1 MTELPQNVLII
12 EDEAITQRYLKDI
25 LGQYNLNS
33 IDCYDNAKEALA
45 HIKTKNY
52 DMILMDINIKGS
64 MDGIQLSREILR
76 TRTIP
81 IIFITA
87 HSDSETFQ
95 EVLELSPYGFI
106 AKPFS
111 SQDVEVALQLA
122 HKRFLAHKEKVQTE
136 HVEETIDIIEIT
148 EHYTYSKT
156 ENTLYFDD
164 KPVKLNAKQ
173 TILIEI
179 LSANLNNSVDYDT
192 LIMALWENDYIA
204 DSALRTLVYSVRK
217 LLPDLPISSHS
228 KVGYSLNRDMQE

>member
-1 MTELPQNVLII
+1 MTKLPQNVLII

-33 IDCYDNAKEALA
+33 VECYDNAQDALA
-45 HIKTKNY
+45 HMKTRNY

-64 MDGIQLSREILR
+64 MDGIQLAREILR

-87 HSDSETFQ
+87 HSDNETFQ

-122 HKRFLAHKEKVQTE
+122 HKRFLAHKEKIQTV
-136 HVEETIDIIEIT
+136 HVEETVESIEIT

-156 ENTLYFDD
+156 EKILYFDD
-164 KPVKLNAKQ
+164 NPVKLNAKQ
-173 TILIEI
+173 TILIEM
-179 LSANLNNSVDYDT
+179 LSSNLNNSVDYDSLT
-192 LIMALWENDYIA
+192 MAIWENDYIA

-228 KVGYSLNRDMQE
+228 KVGYSLNREVN

>member
-1 MTELPQNVLII
+1 MTTLPQSILII

-25 LGQYNLNS
+25 LGQHNLECV
-33 IDCYDNAKEALA
+33 DCYDNAKDVLA

-52 DMILMDINIKGS
+52 EMILMDINIKGP

-87 HSDSETFQ
+87 HSDTDTFQ

-111 SQDVEVALQLA
+111 AQDVEMALQLA
-122 HKRFLAHKEKVQTE
+122 YKRFLVHKEKK
-136 HVEETIDIIEIT
+136 EEEVFEENIEMIKISKSFV
-148 EHYTYSKT
+148 YSKA
-156 ENTLYFDD
+156 EKILFFEDVPVQLNT
-164 KPVKLNAKQ
+164 KQ
-173 TILIEI
+173 IILIDMLATNI
-179 LSANLNNSVDYDT
+179 NNTVDYDT
-192 LIMALWENDYIA
+192 LTLSIWENDYIA

-217 LLPDLPISSHS
+217 LLPELPLLSHS
-228 KVGYSLNRDMQE
+228 KVGYSLSSS